1 VPVIEPKLINVDEM
15 SGPDNINLSVIIP
28 TKNRPHLLQ
37 RAMASVAMQTYPDFE
52 VCIADNNTDAEIS
65 KQVQA
70 TVKDFRNRYPKIK
83 WLYIR
88 SIKLYAGGT
97 RNDGIAITQGKY
109 IIFLDDDDE
118 LLPNSIKLRMDEM
131 HADAELALLYCA
143 GYSKIY
149 PYPFKMYRYYHYSKK
164 HQDKLM
170 MMSCSSIMINRDFFH
185 SNDLYF
191 DEQLS
196 RMEDY
201 DLCRKVI
208 EKGLKVKS
216 IPLPLVQINLHPET
230 RMSSQ
235 HLISYDFKH
244 RLINR
249 WGQTADD
256 EIYGYAEGVYVWRKC
271 FGMSNAP
278 YGQMVETL
286 KRDFGRTPNLTF
298 KLKYK
303 LVSFSPKLYLALYH
317 MIMSLLQKRKN
328 EKARKS

>member
-1 VPVIEPKLINVDEM
+1 M

-37 RAMASVAMQTYPDFE
+37 RAMASVALQNYPGFE

-65 KQVQA
+65 RQVKA
-70 TVKDFRNRYPKIK
+70 TVSHFENQYPQIK
-83 WLYIR
+83 WLYIH
-88 SIKLYAGGT
+88 SNKPYAAGT
-97 RNDGIAITQGKY
+97 RNDGIAATQGKY

-118 LLPNSIKLRMDEM
+118 LLPNSIKLRMHEM
-131 HADAELALLYCA
+131 SADAGLALLYCA
-143 GYSKIY
+143 GYSKVY
-149 PYPFKMYRYYHYSKK
+149 PYPFKMYRYYHYSKQL
-164 HQDKLM
+164 HQHKLM
-170 MMSCSSIMINRDFFH
+170 MMSCSSIMINREIFDRNNLH
-185 SNDLYF
+185 F

-201 DLCRKVI
+201 DLCRKII
-208 EKGLKVKS
+208 EKGLKVRS

-244 RLINR
+244 RLIAR
-249 WGQTADD
+249 WGQTADN
-256 EIYGYAEGVYVWRKC
+256 EIYDYAEGVYIWRKC

-278 YGQMVETL
+278 YAEMVETL
-286 KRDFGRTPNLTF
+286 KKDFNKTPGLPF

-303 LVSFSPKLYLALYH
+303 LVSFSPLLYLSLYH
-317 MIMSLLQKRKN
+317 LLISFSQRRKN
-328 EKARKS
+328 KQAHRS

>member
-1 VPVIEPKLINVDEM
+1 M

-37 RAMASVAMQTYPDFE
+37 RAMASVALQNYLNFE

-65 KQVQA
+65 RQVQA
-70 TVKDFRNRYPKIK
+70 TVSNFEIKYPEIK
-83 WLYIR
+83 WFYIH
-88 SIKLYAGGT
+88 SNKPYAAGT
-97 RNDGIAITQGKY
+97 RNDGMAATRGKY

-118 LLPNSIKLRMDEM
+118 LLPGSIKIRMDEM
-131 HADAELALLYCA
+131 STDAEIALLYCA
-143 GYSKIY
+143 GYSLVY
-149 PYPFKMYRYYHYSKK
+149 PYPFKMYRYYHYSKQM
-164 HQDKLM
+164 HHDKLM
-170 MMSCSSIMINRDFFH
+170 MMSCSSIMINREIFER
-185 SNDLYF
+185 SNLHF

-201 DLCRKVI
+201 DLCRKII

-244 RLINR
+244 RLIAR

-256 EIYGYAEGVYVWRKC
+256 EIYGYAEAVYIWRKC

-278 YGQMVETL
+278 YADMVATL
-286 KRDFGRTPNLTF
+286 KRDFNRTPKLSF
-298 KLKYK
+298 KLRYS
-303 LVSFSPKLYLALYH
+303 LVSFSPRVFLTLYH
-317 MIMSLLQKRKN
+317 LLISLSQQRKNRQARRLCLQKN
-328 EKARKS
+328 

>member
-1 VPVIEPKLINVDEM
+1 M

-37 RAMASVAMQTYPDFE
+37 RAMASVALQKYPNFE

-65 KQVQA
+65 RQVQA
-70 TVKDFRNRYPKIK
+70 TVNNFKSRHPEIK
-83 WLYIR
+83 WLYIH
-88 SIKLYAGGT
+88 STKPYAAGT
-97 RNDGIAITQGKY
+97 RNDGIAATRGKY

-118 LLPNSIKLRMDEM
+118 LLPNSIKLRIDEM
-131 HADAELALLYCA
+131 SADSDLALLYCA
-143 GYSKIY
+143 GYSQVY
-149 PYPFKMYRYYHYSKK
+149 PYPFKMYRYYHYSKQL

-170 MMSCSSIMINRDFFH
+170 MMSCSSIMINREIFDG
-185 SNDLYF
+185 SNLHF

-216 IPLPLVQINLHPET
+216 TPLPLVQINLHPET

-244 RLINR
+244 RLIAR
-249 WGQTADD
+249 WGQTAAD
-256 EIYGYAEGVYVWRKC
+256 EIYGYAEGVYLWRKC

-278 YGQMVETL
+278 YAEMVETL
-286 KRDFGRTPNLTF
+286 ERDFGRTPNLAF
-298 KLKYK
+298 KFKYS
-303 LVSFSPKLYLALYH
+303 LVKFSPTLYLALYH
-317 MIMSLLQKRKN
+317 LLIALSQQRKN
-328 EKARKS
+328 IKARQA

>member
-1 VPVIEPKLINVDEM
+1 M
-15 SGPDNINLSVIIP
+15 SGSDNINLSVIIP

-37 RAMASVAMQTYPDFE
+37 RAMASVALQNYPNFE
-52 VCIADNNTDAEIS
+52 VCIADNNTDAQIRQ
-65 KQVQA
+65 QVQA
-70 TVKDFRNRYPKIK
+70 TVNDFRKKHPEIK
-83 WLYIR
+83 WLYIH
-88 SIKLYAGGT
+88 SNKPYAAGT

-118 LLPNSIKLRMDEM
+118 LLPQSITLRMDEM
-131 HADAELALLYCA
+131 KTDAELALLYCA

-149 PYPFKMYRYYHYSKK
+149 PYPFKMYRYYHYSKQM

-170 MMSCSSIMINRDFFH
+170 MMSCSSIMINREIFEK
-185 SNDLYF
+185 NDLRF

-201 DLCRKVI
+201 DLCLKVI

-244 RLINR
+244 RLIDR

-256 EIYGYAEGVYVWRKC
+256 EIYGYAEGVYIWRKC

-278 YGQMVETL
+278 YTEMVEIL
-286 KRDFGRTPNLTF
+286 KRDFNRTPKLSF
-298 KLKYK
+298 KLKYS

-317 MIMSLLQKRKN
+317 FLISLSQRQKN
-328 EKARKS
+328 EKARQL